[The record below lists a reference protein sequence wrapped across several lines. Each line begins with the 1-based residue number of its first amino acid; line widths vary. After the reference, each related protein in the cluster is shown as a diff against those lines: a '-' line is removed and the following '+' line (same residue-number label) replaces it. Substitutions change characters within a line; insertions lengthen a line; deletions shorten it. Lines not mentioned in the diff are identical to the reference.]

1 MRAHL
6 ALIVLAMCAPAFA
19 DAQAAPPAYR
29 ARILGVYTT
38 DGDPIE
44 GAEVSDQLSK
54 TSALTTKTG
63 TITLSFLPEGAT
75 LLRIRKVGFTAATML
90 VNIDPADTLPVTVML
105 KASVRE
111 LPTVVTRDSA
121 PRYLSPGLREFEN
134 RRARGNGIFVTEAE
148 LRKNDTKMMTTI
160 ARNISGLKVVCARN
174 GGTCIAAS
182 ARQGSKFALRGGMCP
197 ADVYMDGVPST
208 DNNLERMRVQEFAAV
223 EYYAGGARTP
233 VEYNKTGSSCGVLLL
248 WTRER

>member
-1 MRAHL
+1 MRSFVAGTL
-6 ALIVLAMCAPAFA
+6 MCAPFVAQ
-19 DAQAAPPAYR
+19 AQAALPSYR
-29 ARILGVYTT
+29 ARILGVFTT

-44 GAEVSDQLSK
+44 GAVVIDELSK

-75 LLRIRKVGFTAATML
+75 LVRVRKVAYAAATML
-90 VNIDPADTLPVTVML
+90 VNIAPSDTLPVTVML
-105 KASVRE
+105 ESTVRE

-121 PRYLSPGLREFEN
+121 PRYLSPALREFEA
-134 RRARGNGIFVTEAE
+134 RRARGIGVFVTEAE
-148 LRKNDTKMMTTI
+148 LRKNDSKLMTSI
-160 ARNISGLKVVCARN
+160 ARNISGLKVMCNRT
-174 GGTCIAAS
+174 GSSCIAAS
-182 ARQGSKFALRGGMCP
+182 GRQGSRLVLGGGVCP
-197 ADVYMDGVPST
+197 ADVYVDGVAVT
-208 DNNLERMRVQEFAAV
+208 DNNLERMRVDQFAAV